1 MSRREIITAEEAVL
15 TNCEREPIHTPG
27 SIQPHGVLLV
37 LREPHL
43 TILQVSNNTLEF
55 FGLSAEK
62 LIRKNLN
69 ELLDNSQ
76 IEQFKQSLIT
86 QDLKS
91 VNPLK
96 LTIKS
101 AIDRSVFDGI
111 IHRIDGVLILELEP
125 ASLQENVSFF
135 SFFHHV
141 RAAASKLQETCKL
154 QELCQAIAVE
164 VRKMT
169 GFDRV
174 MVYKFNAEGH
184 GCVIAEDKRQN
195 LPSFLNLHYPATDIP
210 KQARKLYCLN
220 LLRLIADVNY
230 QPVDVIPTYNP
241 VMNNALDLSFSV
253 LRSASPMHIE
263 YLQNMGVGASMS
275 ISLIKDGKLWGLVAC
290 HHYSPKF
297 VSYEVRT
304 ACQFL
309 GQVMSVEL
317 SAKENNEDY
326 DYKLQLK
333 SITSK
338 FIEYMSKEENFV
350 NGLVKYHPNLLDL
363 VSAEGAAICID
374 DKLTIVGKTP
384 SISEIKQLIEWID
397 NTFKLDV
404 FYSDNLA
411 LLYPE
416 AEKFKDVASG
426 AIAISISQT
435 RSNYVLWFRPEV
447 IQTVNWAGNPH
458 QPAQIQER
466 MTDGS
471 LRLSPR
477 KSFEMWKEIV
487 KLKSLPWKKCEID
500 AAYELRNAIIS
511 IILRQADELAKLNMA
526 LLKSEAREREKSSQ
540 LEVAMQELK
549 RTQTQLVQSEKMSS
563 LGQMV
568 AGVAHE
574 INNPI
579 NFIYGNLIHADDYTK
594 DLLQLLKLYRQY
606 FPSPGERINQITEE
620 IDLEFLMDDLPKLLR
635 SMKVGADRIREIV
648 QALRIFSRIDE
659 SEMKSVDIHEGIEST
674 LLILSNRLKASSTRP
689 GIQVIKQYGRLPKIE
704 CYPGQLNQVFMNIL
718 ANAIDSLESRF
729 ANDALEDL
737 RSGGAGEKY
746 AIQNLKLKIQNPEI
760 RIHTYLVDKDRIAIG
775 IADNGPGIPNEVQQR
790 LFDPFFTT
798 KSASKGTGIGLAIG
812 YSVVVDKHGGNLR
825 CVSAP
830 GQGAEFIVE
839 LPIRPKLS

>member
-55 FGLSAEK
+55 FGLCPEK

-76 IEQFKQSLIT
+76 IEQFKQYLTI
-86 QDLKS
+86 QDLPS
-91 VNPLK
+91 VNPIK
-96 LTIKS
+96 LTIKTAS
-101 AIDRSVFDGI
+101 TRHVFDGI

-125 ASLQENVSFF
+125 ASLPENISFF
-135 SFFHHV
+135 SFYHHV
-141 RAAASKLQETCKL
+141 RAATSKLQETSNL
-154 QELCQAIAVE
+154 QELSAAIAVE

-195 LPSFLNLHYPATDIP
+195 LPSFLNLHYPATDVP

-230 QPVDVIPTYNP
+230 QPVEIIPTYNP

-275 ISLIKDGKLWGLVAC
+275 ISLIKDRKLWGLVAC

-317 SAKENNEDY
+317 SAKENNEDS

-350 NGLVKYHPNLLDL
+350 EGLLKYYPNLLNL
-363 VSAEGAAICID
+363 VNASGAAVCID
-374 DKLTIVGKTP
+374 NNLKVIGKTP
-384 SISEIKQLIEWID
+384 QEEEIRQLINWID
-397 NTFKLDV
+397 RRLKLEI
-404 FYSDNLA
+404 FHSDNLA
-411 LLYPE
+411 KLYPE

-426 AIAISISQT
+426 AIAISISPT

-458 QPAQIQER
+458 EPAQIQEK
-466 MTDGS
+466 MADGS

-500 AAYELRNAIIS
+500 AADELRNAIIS

-526 LLKSEAREREKSSQ
+526 LLKSEAREREKASQ
-540 LEVAMQELK
+540 LEVALQELQH
-549 RTQTQLVQSEKMSS
+549 TQTQLVQSEKMSS

-579 NFIYGNLIHADDYTK
+579 NFIYGNLIHANEYTK
-594 DLLQLLKLYRQY
+594 DFLQLLNLYRQD
-606 FPSPGERINQITEE
+606 FPSPGERINQMAEE

-659 SEMKSVDIHEGIEST
+659 SEMKPVDIHEGIEST

-689 GIQVIKQYGRLPKIE
+689 GIQVIKEYGNLPKIE
-704 CYPGQLNQVFMNIL
+704 CYAGQLNQVFMNIL
-718 ANAIDSLESRF
+718 ANAID
-729 ANDALEDL
+729 ALEDL
-737 RSGGAGEKY
+737 KSRGAGEKY
-746 AIQNLKLKIQNPEI
+746 AIQNLKLKIQDPEI
-760 RIHTYLVDKDRIAIG
+760 RIRTYLVSSDRIAIG
-775 IADNGPGIPNEVQQR
+775 IADNGPGISNEVQQR

-812 YSVVVDKHGGNLR
+812 YSVVVDKHGGNLT

-839 LPIRPKLS
+839 LPIRAKLS